1 MAGIGFELKK
11 TLKTD
16 RLSSYMKMYGY
27 AGALS
32 AGPWITSIIA
42 ILLVGFVGTVLHE
55 TSSID
60 NTQNTLNALVIYA
73 FILALSLIATA
84 PILLPFTRYIADLIF
99 SENSDEVLPVFL
111 GVSLVFFTIA
121 FAFSTPFFTFIF
133 ADQSADFISIII
145 GLFVVLCVIWL
156 ANILAMSLK
165 YFRSVIVAYILAY
178 GYIVAA
184 SYFLYPNLIGL
195 LLIFLSGNIFLLVI
209 LLVLIVK
216 SYISLKLLSF
226 SFFTSGKVY
235 WVLGFSG
242 LFYTLGTWIDKIIFW
257 YHPYTGEP
265 VIGHVNFSVLY
276 DIPIFLAYLSII
288 PGMSV
293 FFYRLESDFA
303 DANDLYFDSIR
314 NGASLSTIERFRF
327 KILRVTKDA
336 LREVFVIQAIVS
348 IVLYLN
354 APFIFDFLNI
364 SSLYLGLFNVL
375 LVGVF
380 LQLGFMSVL
389 ALLYYMDRR
398 WQAMWLTLGFFILNG
413 LLTLLSIY
421 IGPAFF
427 GFGFAVSLLIM
438 LTASLLVLLNVT
450 ERLSYETFM
459 LQ

>member
-42 ILLVGFVGTVLHE
+42 ILIVGFVGTVLHE

-60 NTQNTLNALVIYA
+60 SAQNTLSALVIYA

-84 PILLPFTRYIADLIF
+84 PLLLPFTRYIADLIF
-99 SENSDEVLPVFL
+99 SGNTNQVLPVFL
-111 GVSLVFFTIA
+111 GVSLVFFVVS
-121 FAFSTPFFTFIF
+121 FSFSTPFFTFIF
-133 ADQSADFISIII
+133 TDQSADFISIII
-145 GLFVVLCVIWL
+145 ALFVVLCVIWL

-178 GYIVAA
+178 GFIVAA
-184 SYFLYPNLIGL
+184 SYFLYPTLMGM
-195 LLIFLSGNIFLLVI
+195 LLIFLTGNVFLLVI
-209 LLVLIVK
+209 LMVLIVK

-226 SFFTSGKVY
+226 SFFTSGNVY

-257 YHPYTGEP
+257 YHPYTGES

-303 DANDLYFDSIR
+303 DANDLYFNSIR
-314 NGASLSTIERFRF
+314 NGASLSTIERYR
-327 KILRVTKDA
+327 LRISRVVKDS
-336 LREVFVIQAIVS
+336 LREMFVVQAVVS
-348 IVLYLN
+348 ILFYLN
-354 APFIFDFLNI
+354 AAFFFDFLNI
-364 SSLYLGLFNVL
+364 SSLYLGLYNVL
-375 LVGVF
+375 LVGVY

-398 WQAMWLTLGFFILNG
+398 WQAMWLTLLFFIFNG

-421 IGPAFF
+421 IGPSFF
-427 GFGFAVSLLIM
+427 GFGFAISLLIV
-438 LTASLLVLLNVT
+438 LTASLVVLKKVT
-450 ERLSYETFM
+450 GRLSYETFM